1 MDIASP
7 NTEELTTARWFVM
20 RAYKSEKR
28 AEEKL
33 KGKDG
38 LEYFIPKYYAVRVY
52 HGVKSKRLVPVI
64 PNLVFVHASR
74 IQITEFKKRYNF
86 LQFVMWE
93 KSTGLEYLVVPDDQM
108 ESFIRV
114 SSQYDT
120 VSTPYLLPVIKD
132 MNADARRQY
141 KNAAHLVND
150 KLKKL
155 GVRLGLDIPLT
166 SYVARHGWASIARS
180 RNIPLAT
187 ISEAMGH
194 DSEKT
199 TRIYL
204 ASLDT
209 SSVDKANSQIL
220 KAL

>member
-1 MDIASP
+1 
-7 NTEELTTARWFVM
+7 M

-108 ESFIRV
+108 ESFISPTTIRM
-114 SSQYDT
+114 SSTFEKGAGYA
-120 VSTPYLLPVIKD
+120 STE
-132 MNADARRQY
+132 
-141 KNAAHLVND
+141 VN
-150 KLKKL
+150 
-155 GVRLGLDIPLT
+155 
-166 SYVARHGWASIARS
+166 SM
-180 RNIPLAT
+180 
-187 ISEAMGH
+187 E
-194 DSEKT
+194 
-199 TRIYL
+199 
-204 ASLDT
+204 
-209 SSVDKANSQIL
+209 
-220 KAL
+220 

>member
-86 LQFVMWE
+86 LQFVMLE
-93 KSTGLEYLVVPDDQM
+93 KSTG
-108 ESFIRV
+108 
-114 SSQYDT
+114 
-120 VSTPYLLPVIKD
+120 
-132 MNADARRQY
+132 
-141 KNAAHLVND
+141 
-150 KLKKL
+150 
-155 GVRLGLDIPLT
+155 
-166 SYVARHGWASIARS
+166 
-180 RNIPLAT
+180 
-187 ISEAMGH
+187 
-194 DSEKT
+194 
-199 TRIYL
+199 
-204 ASLDT
+204 
-209 SSVDKANSQIL
+209 
-220 KAL
+220 